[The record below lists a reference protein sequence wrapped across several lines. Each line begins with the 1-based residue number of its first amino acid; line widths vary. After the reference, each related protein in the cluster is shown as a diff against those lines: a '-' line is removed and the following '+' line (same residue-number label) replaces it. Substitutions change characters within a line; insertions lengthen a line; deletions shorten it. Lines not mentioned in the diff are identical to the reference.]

1 MDPIKE
7 MNHEHNALSDPDV
20 NIEIEDSTEEE
31 KDITISYEYDIS
43 SYGADFPVESLVQR
57 LRRGDILV
65 PRFGE
70 YVSDDHDISG
80 FQRNYVWS
88 KPKADRFIESLLL
101 GLPVPSIFLVQDE
114 GKRLL
119 VLDGQQR
126 LLTLLNYYGSG
137 EAQNKIRLGPNVH
150 LGYRGKSYHDL
161 HDSDRRTL
169 DDSLIHAIV
178 VKQLKPKGDQSSV
191 YDIFERLNTG
201 GMNLQPQEIRSAL
214 YHGKLADLLSKL
226 NNDTNW
232 RSLYGSKSN
241 RLKDLEMILRF
252 FAFYYDGSSYNKP
265 MKDFLNKYMSKNR
278 NLECQSE
285 EELKN
290 LFEKTTRFVNQN
302 LGRKAF
308 RPFGV
313 LNASVLDSVMTSIA
327 KRIEEHHVSDPS
339 LVKNKLNDLLS
350 DHDFLE
356 AVKAGTSDESKVQT
370 RMQLA
375 SKMFETI

>member
-1 MDPIKE
+1 M
-7 MNHEHNALSDPDV
+7 
-20 NIEIEDSTEEE
+20 
-31 KDITISYEYDIS
+31 
-43 SYGADFPVESLVQR
+43 
-57 LRRGDILV
+57 
-65 PRFGE
+65 
-70 YVSDDHDISG
+70 
-80 FQRNYVWS
+80 
-88 KPKADRFIESLLL
+88 
-101 GLPVPSIFLVQDE
+101 PVPSIFLVQDE

-126 LLTLLNYYGSG
+126 LLTLLKYYGSG
-137 EAQNKIRLGPNVH
+137 ETQSKIRLGMNVH
-150 LGYRGKSYHDL
+150 LYYRGKGYHDL
-161 HDSDRRTL
+161 YDSDRRRL

-201 GMNLQPQEIRSAL
+201 GTNLYPQEIRSAL
-214 YHGKLADLLSKL
+214 YHGKLADLLPKL

-232 RSLYGSKSN
+232 RSLYGNKST